1 MSSAEVP
8 EDDQRW
14 SDQIKRMERD
24 NSRKRQELLL
34 QAENAFKM
42 QEEAY
47 SVELV
52 RLKAELERQ
61 KQINEGIEDLLKSLQ
76 KLVFQY

>member
-1 MSSAEVP
+1 MARLQQEMDMGQVLAEA
-8 EDDQRW
+8 
-14 SDQIKRMERD
+14 
-24 NSRKRQELLL
+24 RQAALE
-34 QAENAFKM
+34 EM

-61 KQINEGIEDLLKSLQ
+61 KQINEGIEGLNKPM
-76 KLVFQY
+76 